1 MEDLQKQALIR
12 IVDDDE
18 SLLFSTQIYLEA
30 LGWKVVTYN
39 NAVDFLNRDN
49 LNLPGCLILDVRMP
63 RMTGLELQELLESR
77 GFAHFP
83 IIFLS
88 GHGDIEM
95 AVHTMSHGAVTF
107 LEKPADPEKLA
118 EAVKKA
124 VSIGIK
130 KGSAEKELRDLRRK
144 FNSLTPREVEVI
156 KLVSKGLSNKEI
168 AESLNVALTT
178 VKMHR
183 GNAVDKLEVH
193 SAAEIT
199 KALVSLGEAL

>member
-1 MEDLQKQALIR
+1 MEDIKKQALIR

-30 LGWKVVTYN
+30 LGWRVITYS

-77 GFAHFP
+77 GFGYFP

-118 EAVKKA
+118 EAVQKA
-124 VSIGIK
+124 VDLGIK
-130 KGSAEKELRDLRRK
+130 KVEEQKELKDLRRR
-144 FNSLTPREVEVI
+144 FNSLTPRELEVI
-156 KLVSKGLSNKEI
+156 KFVGQGLSNKEI
-168 AESLNVALTT
+168 GERLNVALTT

-183 GNAVDKLEVH
+183 GNAVEKLGAH

-199 KALVSLGEAL
+199 KALLSLGEAL

>member
-107 LEKPADPEKLA
+107 LEKPADPERKRGKRTKRSPQKIQL
-118 EAVKKA
+118 
-124 VSIGIK
+124 SYPS
-130 KGSAEKELRDLRRK
+130 GSR
-144 FNSLTPREVEVI
+144 
-156 KLVSKGLSNKEI
+156 SNQACKQR
-168 AESLNVALTT
+168 SF
-178 VKMHR
+178 
-183 GNAVDKLEVH
+183 
-193 SAAEIT
+193 
-199 KALVSLGEAL
+199 

>member
-1 MEDLQKQALIR
+1 MNDIQRQALIR
-12 IVDDDE
+12 IVDDE

-39 NAVDFLNRDN
+39 NAIDFLNRDN

-77 GFAHFP
+77 GFGQFP

-118 EAVKKA
+118 EAVQKA
-124 VSIGIK
+124 VDIGIM
-130 KGSAEKELRDLRRK
+130 KGKNEKELRELRRR
-144 FNSLTPREVEVI
+144 FNSLTPREEEVI
-156 KLVSKGLSNKEI
+156 KLVAQGLSNKEI
-168 AESLNVALTT
+168 AEKLNVALTT

-183 GNAVDKLEVH
+183 GNASDKLEVH

-199 KALVSLGEAL
+199 KTLLSLGVVL

>member
-95 AVHTMSHGAVTF
+95 AVHTMSHGAITF
-107 LEKPADPEKLA
+107 LEKPADPERLA
-118 EAVKKA
+118 EAVKK
-124 VSIGIK
+124 SRQHRH
-130 KGSAEKELRDLRRK
+130 KERK
-144 FNSLTPREVEVI
+144 RGKRTKRSSQKI
-156 KLVSKGLSNKEI
+156 QLSYPSRSRSNQAYKQR
-168 AESLNVALTT
+168 SF
-178 VKMHR
+178 
-183 GNAVDKLEVH
+183 
-193 SAAEIT
+193 
-199 KALVSLGEAL
+199 